1 VLSLQPRSILSN
13 YVLNPYWNW
22 LVEQWPRWVAPNT
35 VSVSWLQVAPPT
47 PLSIHSIDHVLRV
60 LARRVQLCDDALL
73 RPGVLDREGRCNR
86 STPVDLLH
94 VRSPR
99 FPPSPERAPCRA
111 TARPR
116 AAESPLPFYSP
127 AIHLEL
133 TNVRDHEGGPPDC
146 SYIRALTRSMGKRG
160 FHPSMG
166 FVGCN
171 TLMYWLERA

>member
-1 VLSLQPRSILSN
+1 MQPRSILSN

-73 RPGVLDREGRCNR
+73 RPGVLDRKGRGHR
-86 STPVDLLH
+86 STSVDLLH
-94 VRSPR
+94 VRPPR
-99 FPPSPERAPCRA
+99 FPHPPKIPLAAPPHVIAPPSLLFRSIRL
-111 TARPR
+111 R
-116 AAESPLPFYSP
+116 
-127 AIHLEL
+127 L
-133 TNVRDHEGGPPDC
+133 TNVRNHEGGPPDC
-146 SYIRALTRSMGKRG
+146 SYIRALTRSTGKRG
-160 FHPSMG
+160 FHYSMG

-171 TLMYWLERA
+171 TLMCWPERA